1 MDNRGVAFG
10 FFVIVLALL
19 ICTSVYI
26 LSIPMVN
33 SMIEQFNNMIENN
46 MVSIGTQKAFSFTV
60 TMFKAM
66 PIFILIGF
74 FLIYPIVIAL
84 LRKRVG
90 GD

>member
-1 MDNRGVAFG
+1 MDNKGVAFG

-19 ICTSVYI
+19 VCTAVYI
-26 LSIPMVN
+26 VSMPIVN
-33 SMIEQFNNMIENN
+33 ALIAEFNNMIESN
-46 MVSIGTQKAFSFTV
+46 MVSIGTQKAFSFSV
-60 TMFKAM
+60 TMFKAI
-66 PIFILIGF
+66 PIFALIGF

>member
-46 MVSIGTQKAFSFTV
+46 MVSIGTQKAFGFTV

-66 PIFILIGF
+66 PIFALIGF